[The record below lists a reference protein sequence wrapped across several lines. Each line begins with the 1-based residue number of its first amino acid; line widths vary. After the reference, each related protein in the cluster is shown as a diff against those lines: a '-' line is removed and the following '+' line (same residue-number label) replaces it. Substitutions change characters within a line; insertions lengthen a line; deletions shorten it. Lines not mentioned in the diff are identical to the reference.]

1 MLFVPILSFAP
12 SRIMDLDKKHQ
23 NIRLFRESKG
33 FSQTSIA
40 DELGIG
46 RSTYINFETGKT
58 RLYCKT
64 LEKLAEHFGVS
75 MESIIQGEEDEDMLH
90 EVELSHREEKA
101 AIIRE
106 YEDRLAEL
114 GEKLEAAYKT
124 ITAHE
129 RMIKTLSDTN
139 DFLLSQL
146 RKND

>member
-1 MLFVPILSFAP
+1 MELG
-12 SRIMDLDKKHQ
+12 KKFQ

-33 FSQTSIA
+33 YSQTSMA
-40 DELGIG
+40 NELGIG

-64 LEKLAEHFGVS
+64 LEKLAEYFGVS
-75 MESIIQGEEDEDMLH
+75 VESILQGEEDEDMLH
-90 EVELSHREEKA
+90 EAVMSFKEEKA

-114 GEKLEAAYKT
+114 REKLEATHKAV
-124 ITAHE
+124 AANE

-139 DFLLSQL
+139 DFLLNQL
-146 RKND
+146 HKNE

>member
-1 MLFVPILSFAP
+1 ME
-12 SRIMDLDKKHQ
+12 LDKKHQ

-33 FSQTSIA
+33 YSQTSIA

-64 LEKLAEHFGVS
+64 LEKLADYFGVS
-75 MESIIQGEEDEDMLH
+75 MESILEVEDDEDMLH
-90 EVELSHREEKA
+90 EAVMSSKEEKA
-101 AIIRE
+101 AIIKE
-106 YEDRLAEL
+106 YEGRLAEL
-114 GEKLEAAYKT
+114 YEKLEAAYKT
-124 ITAHE
+124 MAANE
-129 RMIKTLSDTN
+129 KMIKTLSDTN